1 MGQKVHPFGFRV
13 GITQEHQSDWFAKS
27 GQYSIF
33 LQEDKFIRDFI
44 KSWFNTS
51 GILKIKI
58 SRKVSFVYLDIFCA
72 KPGEILNEKVFGL
85 ENLRS
90 KLFDGI
96 LKRFGYERE
105 ILINV
110 IEVTNPDSHSRLL
123 AEYMGDQLEKRV
135 PFRRVIRSAMR
146 KAQQADVKGIKIQ
159 ISGRLNGAEIAR
171 SEWVREGQVPLHTL
185 RANINFC
192 HHNAHTIYG
201 ILGIKVWI
209 LSNT

>member
-90 KLFDGI
+90 KEYNVGSNGQTLTTNVSMTLCNWQICHQTHVLCGRTTFVPHQI
-96 LKRFGYERE
+96 RYQ
-105 ILINV
+105 IN
-110 IEVTNPDSHSRLL
+110 T
-123 AEYMGDQLEKRV
+123 V
-135 PFRRVIRSAMR
+135 PTPAVA
-146 KAQQADVKGIKIQ
+146 
-159 ISGRLNGAEIAR
+159 
-171 SEWVREGQVPLHTL
+171 WT
-185 RANINFC
+185 RA
-192 HHNAHTIYG
+192 
-201 ILGIKVWI
+201 
-209 LSNT
+209 

>member
-13 GITQEHQSDWFAKS
+13 GVTQEHQSDWFAKS
-27 GQYSIF
+27 GQYSKF
-33 LQEDKFIRDFI
+33 LQEDKFIRDLI
-44 KSWFNTS
+44 NSWFKTS
-51 GILKIKI
+51 GILKVQI
-58 SRKVSFVYLDIFCA
+58 SRKASFLYLDIFCA
-72 KPGEILNEKVFGL
+72 RPGEILNEKAYGL
-85 ENLRS
+85 ENLRCN
-90 KLFDGI
+90 LFDSI
-96 LKRFGYERE
+96 RKNFGLERE

-110 IEVTNPDSHSRLL
+110 VEVTNPDSHSKLL
-123 AEYMGDQLEKRV
+123 AEFIGDQLEKRV

-185 RANINFC
+185 RANIKFC

-209 LSNT
+209 LSSV